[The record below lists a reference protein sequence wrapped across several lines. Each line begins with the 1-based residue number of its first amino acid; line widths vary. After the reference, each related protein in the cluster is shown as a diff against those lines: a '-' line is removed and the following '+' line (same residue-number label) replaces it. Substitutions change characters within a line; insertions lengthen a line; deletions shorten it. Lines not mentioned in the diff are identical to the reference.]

1 MKKYI
6 NLSLAFVVSLF
17 FIQCNDDDT
26 LRDESVI
33 QVQEKPNTELQKWID
48 DTYQKPYN
56 IEVAYQWSSEST
68 FKNTLLYPPEEQKV
82 KMYLTALKS
91 VWIDLY
97 NEIGGEDFIKNL
109 SPTQIKLFGDANI
122 DGFGVERLQVTEKS
136 PFPFTLFRVNEF
148 QNNKESVER
157 LVRNVQNNTA
167 KLMALRKP
175 FDKEAFAKLNMRP
188 YRLNDTGAGRDIY
201 KISTVFYQGYY
212 SIPASR
218 YDVDED
224 FAETMS
230 VLITY
235 PKYEV
240 DQMIE
245 FAATPSDNYYKEVE
259 RARQA
264 KITLEA
270 KRDFVA
276 KYLRDKYDINL
287 YLLNIKNLVY
297 IQSYLKNNP

>member
-6 NLSLAFVVSLF
+6 IPSFAFFVSLL
-17 FIQCNDDDT
+17 FIQCSDDDS
-26 LRDESVI
+26 LREESVI
-33 QVQEKPNTELQKWID
+33 QMQEKPNTELQTWID
-48 DTYQKPYN
+48 ETYQKPYN
-56 IEVAYQWSSEST
+56 IEIAYQWSSEST
-68 FKNTLLYPPEEQKV
+68 FKNTLLYPPEEEKV
-82 KMYLTALKS
+82 KMYLKALKS

-97 NEIGGEDFIKNL
+97 NEMGGEDFIKNL
-109 SPTQIKLFGDANI
+109 SPTEIKLFGDANI

-148 QNNKESVER
+148 QNNKQSVER

-188 YRLNDTGAGRDIY
+188 YRLNDIGSGRDIY
-201 KISTVFYQGYY
+201 KISTSFYQGFY
-212 SIPASR
+212 SFPAGRFS
-218 YDVDED
+218 VDED
-224 FAETMS
+224 FAETLS
-230 VLITY
+230 VLLTY
-235 PKYEV
+235 PKHEV

-245 FAATPSDNYYKEVE
+245 YASTPSDSYYKEVE

-264 KITLEA
+264 KVTLEA

-276 KYLRDKYDINL
+276 KYLKDKYDIDL
-287 YLLNIKNLVY
+287 YLLNIKSLVY
-297 IQSYLKNNP
+297 IQNYLKNNQ